1 MTLSDAVIG
10 GADRLP
16 LLQQRPFRML
26 SYTRF
31 TSRVAQNA
39 LNFALVLLIVDETG
53 KAFLSS
59 LLVLAL
65 VVPSTVAGIVAGTA
79 ADALPKRLLVVIGDL
94 LRAIV
99 CVLFITGSGNV
110 LSYYVVAVALATAT
124 QFATSAEGAILPA
137 IVGRAELTRANAIS
151 HAVGGGAQLLGLGV
165 LTPVVLRLVGN
176 AEVLFGV
183 CAVLFLIAAGQA
195 ILIGSTRTEARR
207 DVGGGEPGRWWLTGW
222 RALRGDPAVMH
233 AAVELTLIST
243 ALIILSGLIPK
254 FIEDVLGLP
263 VDVGAVVLM
272 PAALGV
278 VAGLRI
284 AGFLAHRLPHS
295 LLSTFGFLAFVVLL
309 ALLAFV
315 NQESEFLSGYQLF
328 SWLGDVSIG
337 NFEGGGVLAMAIM
350 LPLGFA
356 FAVVSVAG
364 QTVINDRIPLYLQGR
379 VGATQAA
386 MAAIASSAPV
396 LVAGLLSDLIGVTV
410 VMALVALLIGFAALS
425 NVRQPRFLSADRGG
439 SGGASLTP

>member
-1 MTLSDAVIG
+1 MAANDAIVIG
-10 GADRLP
+10 GTDRLP

-31 TSRVAQNA
+31 TSRLAQNA

-94 LRAIV
+94 LRAFV
-99 CVLFITGSGNV
+99 CILFITGSGSV
-110 LSYYVVAVALATAT
+110 ISYYVVAVALATAT
-124 QFATSAEGAILPA
+124 QFATNAEGAILPA
-137 IVGRAELTRANAIS
+137 VVDRAELTRANAIS
-151 HAVGGGAQLLGLGV
+151 HAVGGAAQLLGLGV

-183 CAVLFLIAAGQA
+183 CAALFVLAAFQA
-195 ILIGSTRTEARR
+195 VLIGSTKSESRR
-207 DVGGGEPGRWWLTGW
+207 EIGGGVAGRWWLTGW
-222 RALRGDPAVMH
+222 RAIRSDPAVMH
-233 AAVELTLIST
+233 AAIELTLISS

-263 VDVGAVVLM
+263 VDVGAVILM
-272 PAALGV
+272 PAAIGV
-278 VAGLRI
+278 VLGLRI
-284 AGFLAHRLPHS
+284 AGFLAHRVPHS
-295 LLSTFGFLAFVVLL
+295 LLSTFGFAAFVVLL
-309 ALLAFV
+309 SLLCFV
-315 NQESEFLSGYQLF
+315 NQEAAFLSGYEIF
-328 SWLGDVSIG
+328 SSLGSVSIG
-337 NFEGGGVLAMAIM
+337 NFDGGGVLAMMLM

-364 QTVINDRIPLYLQGR
+364 QTVINDRVPLYLQGR

-396 LVAGLLSDLIGVTV
+396 LAAGLLSDLIGVTI
-410 VMALVALLIGFAALS
+410 VMALVAALIGLAAIG
-425 NVRQPRFLSADRGG
+425 NIREPRWLHADAKGV
-439 SGGASLTP
+439 A